1 MARINEHPNMLAFLD
16 MLAWAEGTSTHP
28 HTKDDGYDII
38 VNGDDGDPR
47 PNIMTSYALYPNVL
61 VKVNVNLKSTV
72 ADLFI
77 GGAIAP
83 PPIFDYLSTL
93 VVSLR
98 LYQFSQHGV

>member
-1 MARINEHPNMLAFLD
+1 MARINEYPNILAFLD

-28 HTKDDGYDII
+28 HTKDDGYDVI

-47 PNIMTSYALYPNVL
+47 PNIMTSYARHPNML
-61 VKVNVNLKSTV
+61 VKVNTNLKSTA

-83 PPIFDYLSTL
+83 PFFTACRFWSCRCGYISSASM
-93 VVSLR
+93 VSE
-98 LYQFSQHGV
+98 

>member
-28 HTKDDGYDII
+28 HTKDDGYNVI

-47 PNIMTSYALYPNVL
+47 PNIMTSYALHPNVL

-83 PPIFDYLSTL
+83 PPVFDYLSTL